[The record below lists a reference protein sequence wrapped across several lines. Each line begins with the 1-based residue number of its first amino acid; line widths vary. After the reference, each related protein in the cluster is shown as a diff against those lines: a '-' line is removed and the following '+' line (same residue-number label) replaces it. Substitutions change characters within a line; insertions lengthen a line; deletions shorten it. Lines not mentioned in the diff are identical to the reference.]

1 MAMKRKKYSP
11 EFKAQAVIELMRE
24 EQSIGQLSS
33 KFGVHSSQLIKW
45 RKAVIEGM
53 PELLTDGR
61 KRDSLIKEHEERVK
75 ELYAQIGELSAQLN
89 WLKKKSGYDTQ

>member
-1 MAMKRKKYSP
+1 MAMSRKKFTP

-33 KFGVHSSQLIKW
+33 KFGVHTSQLVKW

-61 KRDSLIKEHEERVK
+61 KKDSLIKEHEEKVK
-75 ELYAQIGELSAQLN
+75 ELYAQIGELSAKLS
-89 WLKKKSGYDTQ
+89 WLKKKSGFDIQ